1 MGRNSFGANFQL
13 DYAQSSQ
20 GKEESQQ
27 TEKPDQDKNQKI
39 SNDVQHA
46 QQVFYHGVGFF
57 GMALKLL
64 KFDLDFKLQNHIFN
78 LNKLAML

>member
-13 DYAQSSQ
+13 DHAQSSQ

-57 GMALKLL
+57 LAWP
-64 KFDLDFKLQNHIFN
+64 LDFYNSIWI
-78 LNKLAML
+78 LNFRTTYST